1 MIRIIQATM
10 QYPSFP
16 KTFTNQFF
24 IMTDAEFADK
34 LLTHSKQLYD
44 FAVHHKARY
53 TDSVSE
59 AAGYYR

>member
-1 MIRIIQATM
+1 MA
-10 QYPSFP
+10 
-16 KTFTNQFF
+16 
-24 IMTDAEFADK
+24 DAEFADK

-44 FAVHHKARY
+44 FAVHHKAKY